1 MSYVKT
7 TWVDDTTPINS
18 NNLNNIENGIV
29 ANESSINGIKGV
41 TLWQNSNP
49 SAEFAGQTITL
60 SDAITNYNY
69 YSIIFR
75 QATETPRLFNTGM
88 IPTPNGT
95 VLMLS
100 LSTNRYRA
108 TNATLSNNQIVFEDA
123 KVVTSSGTNSS
134 SVDIIPVAV
143 IGYNI

>member
-1 MSYVKT
+1 MSYAKT
-7 TWVDDTTPINS
+7 TWVDDITPINAT
-18 NNLNNIENGIV
+18 NLNNIENGIKG
-29 ANESSINGIKGV
+29 NENLINGIVG
-41 TLWQNSNP
+41 TILWQNP
-49 SAEFAGQTITL
+49 SPNAEFSGQTITL
-60 SDAITNYNY
+60 SDTITNYNY

-134 SVDIIPVAV
+134 SADIIPVAV